1 MEIKEALGHIIK
13 NMTATA
19 DNLGFSVVVP
29 AGTEKGEVP
38 VSVANGKYTVAFTG
52 DRGSFKIEVVDGKV
66 YLKTAASQHKDAVEE
81 DYAQASASLFENDDL
96 SDRDLRSMANEFN
109 ETIEKTYSK
118 NAQKKQQTR
127 MQNPVSKTAAKN
139 GSAYFD
145 SNTLGSRMAHMY
157 PELKDAYKA
166 NIERYGEFLP
176 EDFFLNHGNKFIEA
190 TIRENDPTKMR
201 KLFNCLNEI
210 YNDGTNEVQGVI
222 VVTILGS
229 LAQEEQML
237 ANCVDYMEDMT
248 LSVVEVCKQL
258 RRSKSMREK
267 LANPP
272 KYKPK
277 KQKRQRFMPGQLG
290 Q

>member
-1 MEIKEALGHIIK
+1 MEIIEALGQIIK

-29 AGTEKGEVP
+29 SGIEKGEIP

-52 DRGSFKIEVVDGKV
+52 DKGSFKIDVVDGKV
-66 YLKTAASQHKDAVEE
+66 YLKCAASQYKDAVEE
-81 DYAQASASLFENDDL
+81 DYAQSSTSLFENDDL
-96 SDRDLRSMANEFN
+96 SEKDLRSMANEFN
-109 ETIEKTYSK
+109 ETIEKVYSK
-118 NAQKKQQTR
+118 NQKKQQSKLP
-127 MQNPVSKTAAKN
+127 NPVSKTAAKN

-145 SNTLGSRMAHMY
+145 SNTLGSRIAHMY
-157 PELKDAYKA
+157 PEVKDAYKA

-176 EDFFLNHGNKFIEA
+176 EDFFVNHGNKFIEA
-190 TIRENDPTKMR
+190 TIRQNDPTKMR

-229 LAQEEQML
+229 LAQEEELL
-237 ANCVDYMEDMT
+237 ANCIDYMEDMA
-248 LSVVEVCKQL
+248 LSVVEVSKQL
-258 RRSKSMREK
+258 KHSKSLRAK
-267 LANPP
+267 LENPP

>member
-1 MEIKEALGHIIK
+1 MEIKEALGQIIK

-29 AGTEKGEVP
+29 SGTEKGDVP
-38 VSVANGKYTVAFTG
+38 VSVANGKYTATFSG
-52 DRGSFKIEVVDGKV
+52 ERGSFKIDVVDGKV
-66 YLKTAASQHKDAVEE
+66 YLNCAAAQYKDAVEE
-81 DYAQASASLFENDDL
+81 DYVQLSASLFENEDL
-96 SDRDLRSMANEFN
+96 TDRDLKSMSNEFN
-109 ETIEKTYSK
+109 ETIEKNYSK
-118 NAQKKQQTR
+118 NNKKQQTK
-127 MQNPVSKTAAKN
+127 MPNPVSKAAAKN
-139 GSAYFD
+139 GNAYFD
-145 SNTLGSRMAHMY
+145 SNTLGNKIAQMY
-157 PELKDAYKA
+157 PECKEAYKA

-176 EDFFLNHGNKFIEA
+176 EDFFVNHANKWIES

-222 VVTILGS
+222 VVTILGN
-229 LAQEEQML
+229 LAQDEQLL
-237 ANCVDYMEDMT
+237 ANSVDYMEDMT
-248 LSVVEVCKQL
+248 LSVVEVSKQL
-258 RRSKSMREK
+258 KRSKSLRAK
-267 LANPP
+267 LENPP

>member
-1 MEIKEALGHIIK
+1 MEIKEALGQIIK

-29 AGTEKGEVP
+29 AGTEKGEAP
-38 VSVANGKYTVAFTG
+38 VSVANGKYTAVFTG
-52 DRGSFKIEVVDGKV
+52 DKGSFKIDVVDGKV
-66 YLKTAASQHKDAVEE
+66 YLSCAISQYKDAVEN

-118 NAQKKQQTR
+118 NALKKQQTKI
-127 MQNPVSKTAAKN
+127 QNPVSKTAAKN

-145 SNTLGSRMAHMY
+145 SNTLGSRVAHMY
-157 PELKDAYKA
+157 PELKDEYKA
-166 NIERYGEFLP
+166 NVERYGEFLP
-176 EDFFLNHGNKFIEA
+176 EDFFINHGNKFIEA

-222 VVTILGS
+222 AVTILGDI
-229 LAQEEQML
+229 LQEEQLL
-237 ANCVDYMEDMT
+237 ANCIELMEDMA

-258 RRSKSMREK
+258 KRSKTLRSK

-272 KYKPK
+272 AYKPK

>member
-1 MEIKEALGHIIK
+1 MEIIQALGQIIK
-13 NMTATA
+13 NMTANV

-29 AGTEKGEVP
+29 SGVEKGEVP
-38 VSVANGKYTVAFTG
+38 VSVSNGKHTVAFTG
-52 DRGSFKIEVVDGKV
+52 EKGSFKIEVVDEKV
-66 YLKTAASQHKDAVEE
+66 YLKCATVQYKDAVDD
-81 DYAQASASLFENDDL
+81 DYTQASASLFENADL
-96 SDRDLRSMANEFN
+96 SDRDLRSIANEFI
-109 ETIEKTYSK
+109 ETVEKTYSK
-118 NAQKKQQTR
+118 NTKKQQSKVP
-127 MQNPVSKTAAKN
+127 NPVSKTAAKN

-145 SNTLGSRMAHMY
+145 SNTLGSRIAHMF
-157 PELKDAYKA
+157 PELKDAYKS
-166 NIERYGEFLP
+166 NVERYGEFLP
-176 EDFFLNHGNKFIEA
+176 EDFFINHGNRFIED
-190 TIRENDPTKMR
+190 TIRQNDPTKMR

-229 LAQEEQML
+229 MAQEEQLL

-258 RRSKSMREK
+258 RRSKSLRAK
-267 LANPP
+267 LENPP